1 VNTRQQQGLMAVVF
15 GVAIILVVAAAVVL
29 ILGVVKL

>member
-1 VNTRQQQGLMAVVF
+1 VNDSQKQGLMAVVF
-15 GVAIILVVAAAVVL
+15 GVAIILVAAAAVVL